1 MVRSKGEKL
10 KGIGI
15 ERMVDSF
22 VFRFMK
28 EEDIDQILEVEH
40 ASFATPWSREAFYNE
55 INKNKFAVYIVLEE
69 DDKII
74 GYCGAWVVIDEAH
87 VTNVAILPSY
97 RGKKLGEALLRKMM
111 TVAKEMGAR
120 SMTLEVRVTNH
131 VAQSL
136 YRKLGFQNGGIR
148 KNYYTDNQEDALV
161 MWVNI
166 YERSMIYGNRNE
178 L

>member
-1 MVRSKGEKL
+1 
-10 KGIGI
+10 
-15 ERMVDSF
+15 MVDSF
-22 VFRFMK
+22 VFRYMK

-55 INKNKFAVYIVLEE
+55 IYNNKFAVYIVLEE
-69 DDKII
+69 DQKII
-74 GYCGAWVVIDEAH
+74 GYVGAWVVIDEAH
-87 VTNVAILPSY
+87 ITNVAILPSY

-111 TVAKEMGAR
+111 TVAKDMGTR
-120 SMTLEVRVTNH
+120 SMTLEVRVTNN

-166 YERSMIYGNRNE
+166 
-178 L
+178 